1 MREETLRVPD
11 LLAADEAFITSTLKE
26 AVPVRTIDGAAVGEG
41 RPGPVTL
48 RLLAAYREYARG
60 WSA

>member
-1 MREETLRVPD
+1 MREETLRVSD

-48 RLLAAYREYARG
+48 RLLAAYREYARAR
-60 WSA
+60 SA